1 MHSERP
7 KKNWKREY
15 THILHVLQHLGFGSV
30 YYVYFYFLLWLRWDG
45 RSGWWGNERNCCQ
58 QLFQTASW
66 ERLKN
71 TFAQLPASYFR
82 KQYFVLLLLIRNF
95 FTFLLDKFSLIGIF
109 CYILLICCCHSFM
122 PFIVTHTHNLP
133 LFLYLHSLKKNNK
146 TIFLEKI
153 IYLEHR
159 MKQTHTTHL

>member
-30 YYVYFYFLLWLRWDG
+30 YYVYFYFLLCLRWDG

-82 KQYFVLLLLIRNF
+82 KQYFVLLLLIWIF
-95 FTFLLDKFSLIGIF
+95 FHFFAWQIF
-109 CYILLICCCHSFM
+109 FDWYILLYFINLLL
-122 PFIVTHTHNLP
+122 PFIYTIYCHTHTIC
-133 LFLYLHSLKKNNK
+133 LY
-146 TIFLEKI
+146 FF
-153 IYLEHR
+153 IYIH
-159 MKQTHTTHL
+159 